1 MHYMYMQGLVESYRH
16 VHVQVLVVLTI
27 LCTKKASQI
36 LFHCLLVT
44 CLIYW
49 YCVTFLCLSCTPSL
63 CSWGSLSTTDRQ
75 VDLGVSGGMAAPQR
89 QWAAHSELHPTV
101 LVKILYCQ
109 CYSLISN
116 SCMTKISFVEEE
128 LNLIELNNQYNKENF
143 SFCII
148 TKFTKL
154 KTSNYKIC
162 IEKFIADY

>member
-1 MHYMYMQGLVESYRH
+1 
-16 VHVQVLVVLTI
+16 
-27 LCTKKASQI
+27 
-36 LFHCLLVT
+36 
-44 CLIYW
+44 
-49 YCVTFLCLSCTPSL
+49 
-63 CSWGSLSTTDRQ
+63 
-75 VDLGVSGGMAAPQR
+75 MAAPQR

-162 IEKFIADY
+162 IEKIHCWLLKWYQLVLYSYISPLSGAVAVSPVWLSTREMPATGWWTPPKFPRVKTFTSRLLPPTA